1 MQGEIQS
8 SLASALKNNPQM
20 EPKEALWSITNEMLT
35 NNPFQPP
42 KDGKC
47 PINDLPD
54 EILGYIFS
62 VGVNQEIE
70 DEMNDYDSE
79 DDGDFEDEEE
89 HGDENGEGN
98 TSSVANPSIAPFDSD
113 MDSDA
118 SSDSDMFDDDD
129 DIRVPFQVLVSHVC
143 KRWRAVA
150 LDAHILWT
158 SLDFVARPN
167 LEKARTYISRSQG
180 LPLSISIDCTFPEH
194 LDEKDHPDHPLYS
207 KDRKEARAVAHTA
220 SCGDPHCL
228 GEDMDED
235 DDHEDEGELYFLS
248 HQDLSSIL
256 DLIEPEVAH
265 WGSLEFRATTYGYVQ
280 LLLSRLHKLPAAPV
294 LESLQMFHFEDC
306 DDYETFM
313 GADKTAFLPFHGN
326 APLLK
331 DVVFWGVHIDWDAA
345 VPNFLNGLRDLELS
359 FHAKDVRPSYATFE
373 QIIKRSPELHT
384 LTLSLS
390 GPQLAPGVEFDADRE
405 EGGWGVTPLTIAS
418 LHEFAIQFHD
428 VAYASALVQHL
439 DLPAVTGLLLNFD
452 EEDYSDF
459 VRALL
464 RPVKGRTEGLLQ
476 HIDHLKIAG
485 LPCSVACAD
494 LFLDQLANLKSL
506 NIKLVGDE
514 EDVLF
519 EKLVDPTRTVPWHVR
534 AGDNAEGGPV
544 AAAAAAAG
552 FKLPAV
558 FCAKLDTLTTNE
570 ADGARVQEL
579 VAARKAAGAPLARV
593 FMSNM
598 DRVTAKEERWLRA
611 NLAELE
617 FFEPSDSEDEVEVYD
632 EDGDE
637 WETDDDADLDAD
649 GAEDEDEDDDE
660 DGDEPP
666 LISPL
671 ARHLGRGARRRG
683 RMDVD

>member
-1 MQGEIQS
+1 
-8 SLASALKNNPQM
+8 
-20 EPKEALWSITNEMLT
+20 MLT

-42 KDGKC
+42 KEGKC

-70 DEMNDYDSE
+70 DEINDYDSE

-89 HGDENGEGN
+89 DGDENGEEDASFAAA
-98 TSSVANPSIAPFDSD
+98 TPESAPFDSD

-118 SSDSDMFDDDD
+118 SSDSDMFEDDE

-158 SLDFVARPN
+158 SLEFVARPN

-180 LPLSISIDCTFPEH
+180 LPLSISIDCTLPEH

-207 KDRKEARAVAHTA
+207 KDRKEARHIALSVG
-220 SCGDPHCL
+220 CGDPHCL

-235 DDHEDEGELYFLS
+235 NEHEDEEIYFLS
-248 HQDLSSIL
+248 QQDLSSIL

-265 WGSLEFRATTYGYVQ
+265 WGSLEFRASTYGYVQ
-280 LLLSRLHKLPAAPV
+280 LLLSRLHKLPAAPL

-306 DDYETFM
+306 DEYETFK
-313 GADKTAFLPFHGN
+313 GDKTAFLPFHGH

-331 DVVFWGVHIDWDAA
+331 DIVLWGVHIDWDAA

-373 QIIKRSPELHT
+373 KIVKNSPELHT

-390 GPQLAPGVEFDADRE
+390 GPQLAPGAEFDADRE
-405 EGGWGVTPLTIAS
+405 EGGWGATPLTIAS

-439 DLPAVTGLLLNFD
+439 DLPAATGLLLNFD

-464 RPVKGRTEGLLQ
+464 RPVNGRTEGLLQ

-514 EDVLF
+514 EDILF

-534 AGDNAEGGPV
+534 TGSEATPPTS
-544 AAAAAAAG
+544 AAAAAG

-558 FCAKLDTLTTNE
+558 FCSKLDTLTTNE

-579 VAARKAAGAPLARV
+579 VAARKAVGVPLTRV

-632 EDGDE
+632 PDEDE
-637 WETDDDADLDAD
+637 WIDEDADVD
-649 GAEDEDEDDDE
+649 GAEGEGDDDDDDE
-660 DGDEPP
+660 PP
-666 LISPL
+666 MISPL